1 MFSSSLDLTTAI
13 GHFPSFTIT
22 RVTDLLIISAM
33 RLWIRLRMRLRVGLW
48 VRLWVRLWV
57 GLWVGL
63 WVRLW
68 VMV

>member
-33 RLWIRLRMRLRVGLW
+33 RLWVRLWVRLR

-57 GLWVGL
+57 
-63 WVRLW
+63 
-68 VMV
+68 MV

>member
-13 GHFPSFTIT
+13 GHFPSFAIT

-63 WVRLW
+63 WV
-68 VMV
+68 MV